1 MAAPPPAS
9 APTAPP
15 APTLPGPHR
24 PSPAGGRTRGLRL
37 ARPPEACRDRCGPA
51 ASGTA
56 PGDPATLLHELRGDA
71 ARRRPV
77 DPGLAG
83 GLREWLEDGVAGAA
97 ASFPAGAP
105 PVVVDRRAMAG
116 WPAHPPGARREVTL
130 PRLRAALTAV
140 AFRQLVA
147 TGPVDDPVTD
157 ALDALSAEEGGSEL
171 ADVAA
176 GLDPAGRAALRRD
189 LAGAAATMAA
199 RWPPVPAGWL
209 PRTGDRLS
217 VPLAGGRVVVV
228 GTADLVLGAP
238 PARRSSVCVVEVRA
252 GGPGTD
258 VHGRRLLALLET
270 LRSGAPPCRVATYH
284 ASTGEL
290 QVEEPSDRQLGETV
304 QDVVACAVARCRE
317 RLGAVA

>member
-1 MAAPPPAS
+1 MAAPAPAS

-15 APTLPGPHR
+15 APSFPGPHR
-24 PSPAGGRTRGLRL
+24 PSPGSGHLRGLR
-37 ARPPEACRDRCGPA
+37 AAHPPEARREHGGPA
-51 ASGTA
+51 RPGTA
-56 PGDPATLLHELRGDA
+56 PRGPATLLHELRGDA

-83 GLREWLEDGVAGAA
+83 GLREWLEDEVAGPAATLPAGAA
-97 ASFPAGAP
+97 

-116 WPAHPPGARREVTL
+116 WPARPPGGRREVTL
-130 PRLRAALTAV
+130 PLVRAALTAA

-147 TGPVDDPVTD
+147 TGPVEDPVGD
-157 ALDALSAEEGGSEL
+157 ALAALAAEEGGSEL
-171 ADVAA
+171 AAFAA
-176 GLDPAGRAALRRD
+176 GLDPASRAALHRD
-189 LAGAAATMAA
+189 LARTAATMAA

-217 VPLAGGRVVVV
+217 VPLAGGRVVLA

-258 VHGRRLLALLET
+258 AHGRRLLALLET

-284 ASTGEL
+284 AATGEL
-290 QVEEPSDRQLGETV
+290 HAEEPSDRQLGEV
-304 QDVVACAVARCRE
+304 VRDVAACAASRCRE
-317 RLGAVA
+317 RLGAAA